1 MEMEIKENNNL
12 YTEGVETEPNIKIRW
27 KSSIFLFFLSL
38 FAICYYYFGYWEIW
52 EYDIELDIEF
62 FVLFVIPA
70 ALNSLI
76 YIFSLYR
83 AEKMLLKGNFGW
95 KQLIIL
101 NFAIAAILYI
111 LAFLFTVTFL
121 VGLFVEAEQGAFE
134 SFALGVI
141 HFIAAAV
148 IIFSLVP
155 SLILKKFYPNT
166 SKINKSLFIF
176 FLVATVIFFAYSWA
190 VSNSCNFGRNLEC
203 IVDGIT
209 YKAEETND
217 FKTCEKIK
225 QQGKRNK
232 CYYGVAYENNSPQA
246 CGEIDSQY
254 EGQYSR
260 DHCYSK
266 VFLKFDLKDKAL
278 CYKISSQKIKNSC
291 LISVAGNTGDES
303 LCQSEELDNKDK
315 QRCRDEFARSSALL
329 KKDHSLC
336 ENIKSSGIGA
346 SMKDYCYLDVV
357 TEAGIKETGVCQ
369 KIDNDYLSFLCFVDI
384 AKNLKNI
391 DICDN
396 LPSSKNSSFGK
407 DSCIERYNEK

>member
-1 MEMEIKENNNL
+1 MNESFLANQINNTL
-12 YTEGVETEPNIKIRW
+12 EQKPRIRW

-38 FAICYYYFGYWEIW
+38 FAIHYYSFGYWEI
-52 EYDIELDIEF
+52 DIF
-62 FVLFVIPA
+62 FDVDFLSVIFLFIPA

-83 AEKMLLKGNFGW
+83 AEKMLVKGNFGW
-95 KQLIIL
+95 KRLIIL
-101 NFAIAAILYI
+101 NFVITTILYI
-111 LAFLFTVTFL
+111 LAFLFTFTFL
-121 VGLFVEAEQGAFE
+121 VGLFVEVKQGAFE
-134 SFALGVI
+134 SFALSVI
-141 HFIAAAV
+141 YFIAAAV

-155 SLILKKFYPNT
+155 SLVLKKFYPNT
-166 SKINKSLFIF
+166 SKVNKSLFIF
-176 FLVATVIFFAYSWA
+176 FLTATVIVFAYSW
-190 VSNSCNFGRNLEC
+190 VISSNCNSDRDLEC
-203 IVDGIT
+203 VAN
-209 YKAEETND
+209 KAEEVNN
-217 FKTCEKIK
+217 FKICEKIE
-225 QQGKRNK
+225 QQGKRNE

-254 EGQYSR
+254 NVGGPYSR
-260 DHCYSK
+260 DDCYYN

-291 LISVAGNTGDES
+291 LTSVAGNTGDES

-315 QRCRDEFARSSALL
+315 QRCRDEVARSSALL

-346 SMKDYCYLDVV
+346 SMKDYCYFDVV
-357 TEAGIKETGVCQ
+357 TEAGVKEAGICQ
-369 KIDNDYLSFLCFVDI
+369 KINNDYLSYSCFVNV

-407 DSCIERYNEK
+407 DKCIERYNEQ